1 MDIESSVMDMIS
13 SLKGRCPNLSP
24 AIFLTSLTPKS
35 LEQLCTTQTQI
46 DQVKSWLSQRNE
58 SSYSFV
64 NEIDYAKRTI
74 RIVKIDYVSEI
85 DAALSSLEVM
95 MRMMI
100 VGDESEITV
109 AMTRFLE
116 VNGYKGDIPE
126 ERHIFNESYNIAY
139 AIKVLIRLDF
149 WITFSTTAIN
159 HYFFSKSQLT

>member
-1 MDIESSVMDMIS
+1 MDIESSVRDMIS
-13 SLKGRCPNLSP
+13 SLKDRCPNLSP

-35 LEQLCTTQTQI
+35 LEQLCTTQSQI
-46 DQVKSWLSQRNE
+46 DQVKLWLSQCNE

-74 RIVKIDYVSEI
+74 RIVKIDNVTEI

-116 VNGYKGDIPE
+116 VNGYKGDIPD

-139 AIKVLIRLDF
+139 AIKVIIRFDF
-149 WITFSTTAIN
+149 WISFLSNAIN
-159 HYFFSKSQLT
+159 AYPLSFI

>member
-1 MDIESSVMDMIS
+1 MDIEASVKDMIS
-13 SLKGRCPNLSP
+13 SLKDRCPHLSP

-35 LEQLCTTQTQI
+35 LEQLCSTQVQI
-46 DQVKSWLSQRNE
+46 DQVKLWLSQRNE

-74 RIVKIDYVSEI
+74 RIVKIEYVSEI
-85 DAALSSLEVM
+85 DAALSSLEAT

-100 VGDESEITV
+100 IGDESEITV

-139 AIKVLIRLDF
+139 AIKVLIRCDF
-149 WITFSTTAIN
+149 RIPVNPSIDSSNA
-159 HYFFSKSQLT
+159 

>member
-1 MDIESSVMDMIS
+1 
-13 SLKGRCPNLSP
+13 
-24 AIFLTSLTPKS
+24 
-35 LEQLCTTQTQI
+35 
-46 DQVKSWLSQRNE
+46 VKSWLSQRNE

-74 RIVKIDYVSEI
+74 RIVKIDYVTEI

-100 VGDESEITV
+100 VGDESEIIV

-139 AIKVLIRLDF
+139 AIKVLIRFDF
-149 WITFSTTAIN
+149 WISFFTTAIN
-159 HYFFSKSQLT
+159 LYISSCF